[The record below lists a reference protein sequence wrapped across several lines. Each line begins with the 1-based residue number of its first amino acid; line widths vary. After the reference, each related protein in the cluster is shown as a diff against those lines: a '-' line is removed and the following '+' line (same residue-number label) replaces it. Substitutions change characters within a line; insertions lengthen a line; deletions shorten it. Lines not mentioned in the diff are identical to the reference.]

1 MIHIQTNNSKIE
13 LLDLVNQQDCV
24 IGQKKRSEIYAE
36 KLKNYRLV
44 GAVVRNENGEFW
56 VPRRAH
62 HRVLLPGYL
71 STSMGGHVESGE
83 TYEQAFS
90 RELKEELFLDA
101 SQIEYRPLGKL
112 TPHEHD
118 ACAFVM
124 MYEIPCNSIDAF
136 DTKEFCEAFWLTSQA
151 LFERI
156 KQGDK
161 CGSIMQQTLKHF
173 YNIAS

>member
-1 MIHIQTNNSKIE
+1 MEI
-13 LLDLVNQQDCV
+13 LDLVDQHDCV
-24 IGQKKRSEIYAE
+24 IGQKKRSDIYAE

-44 GAVVRNENGEFW
+44 GAVVKNDSGEFW
-56 VPRRAH
+56 IPRRAH
-62 HRVLLPGYL
+62 NRKLLPGYL

-83 TYEQAFS
+83 TYEQAFA

-101 SQIEYRPLGKL
+101 SQIEYRLLGKL

-124 MYEIPCNSIDAF
+124 MYEISCNAIDAF
-136 DTKEFCEAFWLTSQA
+136 DTREFCEAYWLSAQA
-151 LFERI
+151 LFDRI

-173 YNIAS
+173 YNHTS